1 MINENIQHKILN
13 LKAAEKIQLVELILD
28 SLDKPDLEIQNEW
41 IAESEKRFD
50 AYKADKVKSYS
61 YKEVMNM
68 IEK

>member
-13 LKAAEKIQLVELILD
+13 LKATEKIQLVELILD

-50 AYKADKVKSYS
+50 AP
-61 YKEVMNM
+61 
-68 IEK
+68 